1 MRLRC
6 KLSRLLLATTKDPFQ
21 QSLKPTRTP
30 RTTRRR
36 LSLRADLNTI
46 PHSSDLTTRPW
57 SLALIPVSSCL
68 PISNEA
74 SAQLSAF
81 LREGCDS
88 YILYP
93 YGTVVFF
100 VLNRAVKVLGKANG
114 DATVESEDTE
124 EESGLVFRA
133 ILLQGSK

>member
-1 MRLRC
+1 M
-6 KLSRLLLATTKDPFQ
+6 
-21 QSLKPTRTP
+21 
-30 RTTRRR
+30 
-36 LSLRADLNTI
+36 
-46 PHSSDLTTRPW
+46 
-57 SLALIPVSSCL
+57 
-68 PISNEA
+68 
-74 SAQLSAF
+74 
-81 LREGCDS
+81 
-88 YILYP
+88 YP